1 MTTEEQETKVL
12 AQRQQEQNEL
22 QARQATEIAALEARH
37 RSTLVAMQEGQ
48 VDELQGLKR
57 RHLVEMV
64 QLWARQGRELG
75 AWARSVLG
83 PGKRGGR

>member
-1 MTTEEQETKVL
+1 
-12 AQRQQEQNEL
+12 
-22 QARQATEIAALEARH
+22 
-37 RSTLVAMQEGQ
+37 MQEGQ